1 MLLAPE
7 DVSDYIFQE
16 LAPVSRMYDH
26 LGVLEFSHAKT
37 PVETEKPIVINE
49 MANKR
54 TNILNI
60 HMKEGEYDVIL
71 REAILPFIT
80 KTKGI
85 IRRTQSSYL
94 EVEGPFHIKQ
104 SCFVDHNEHF
114 HCEWK
119 ITTLFGDLQ
128 MVH

>member
-16 LAPVSRMYDH
+16 LAPVSRMYEH
-26 LGVLEFSHAKT
+26 LD
-37 PVETEKPIVINE
+37 INE

-60 HMKEGEYDVIL
+60 HMKEGEDDVIL

-85 IRRTQSSYL
+85 IRRTESSHL
-94 EVEGPFHIKQ
+94 EVEGPFYTKQ
-104 SCFVDHNEHF
+104 CCFINHHDHY

-119 ITTLFGDLQ
+119 ITTLFEDLQ